1 MERGSATVVGGFA
14 YFTPRDSNAVYKYEL
29 NMDKWEEICSCPFS
43 NSGLVTMNSHLIAV
57 GGCEG
62 ATCTNKLHALDK
74 KDHIEIESKP
84 SFSVKKIKKDVWVE
98 KYPSM
103 KKARSSPA
111 VSAYKGE
118 YLIVIGGFDD
128 IQGLTGTVELLGVA
142 TAQWH
147 QVADIPKPI
156 PYPTA
161 TIMCQD
167 LLCVIGDGPI
177 GFTCSLK
184 NLPKPDR
191 DNYRYGSMFPK
202 PVPSV
207 SWELLPSLPDND
219 DYATPASLGGQ
230 LIVIRDHIHQL
241 VGKKWVKIDSS
252 LILKKTRCL
261 VASVSPLKIVIVGG
275 WSSRNKDFVETCSLV

>member
-14 YFTPRDSNAVYKYEL
+14 YFTPRDLNAVYKYEL

-43 NSGLVTMNSHLIAV
+43 NSGLVTMNSKLIAV

-62 ATCTNKLHALDK
+62 ANCTNRLYTLDK
-74 KDHIEIESKP
+74 KDYTEILSNLRIQK
-84 SFSVKKIKKDVWVE
+84 VKKDVWVE

-103 KKARSSPA
+103 KKVRSSPA
-111 VSAYKGE
+111 VSAYKGD

-128 IQGLTGTVELLGVA
+128 IQGLTGTVELLDVA
-142 TAQWH
+142 TKQWH

-184 NLPKPDR
+184 NLPDR
-191 DNYRYGSMFPK
+191 VNYRYGPK

-219 DYATPASLGGQ
+219 DCATPASLGGQ

-241 VGKKWVKIDSS
+241 VGNKWVKIDSS
-252 LILKKTRCL
+252 LKLKKTRCL
-261 VASVSPLKIVIVGG
+261 VASVSPSKIVIVGG